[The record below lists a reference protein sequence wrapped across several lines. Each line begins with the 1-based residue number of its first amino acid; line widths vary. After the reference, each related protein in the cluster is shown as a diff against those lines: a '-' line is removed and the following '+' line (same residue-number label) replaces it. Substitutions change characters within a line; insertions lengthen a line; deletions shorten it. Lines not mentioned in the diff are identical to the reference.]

1 MCKLRNEGIFK
12 ANKYINSVTEF
23 TQQKPLCFATERI
36 KKKKKKSL
44 INLFLKHRLNRLNEE
59 ICKIKHRSEANIW

>member
-36 KKKKKKSL
+36 KKKKKK
-44 INLFLKHRLNRLNEE
+44 KLNKFVLEAQ
-59 ICKIKHRSEANIW
+59 IKQIK